1 MSQYN
6 LKNEV
11 DLNNQN
17 IDGISPRLAS
27 ALEELHTAI
36 DELNNNRDL
45 SKSQANDTADMLDEI
60 KKLNDENIGL
70 LHKLEELKQKNNKLK
85 CANQQVETRISE
97 MIKMYRNFL
106 K

>member
-1 MSQYN
+1 M
-6 LKNEV
+6 
-11 DLNNQN
+11 
-17 IDGISPRLAS
+17 A
-27 ALEELHTAI
+27 
-36 DELNNNRDL
+36 
-45 SKSQANDTADMLDEI
+45 DEI